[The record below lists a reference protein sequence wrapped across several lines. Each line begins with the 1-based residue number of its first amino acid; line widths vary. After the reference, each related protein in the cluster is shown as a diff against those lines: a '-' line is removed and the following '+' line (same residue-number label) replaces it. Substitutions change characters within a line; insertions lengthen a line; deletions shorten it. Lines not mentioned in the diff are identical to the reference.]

1 MVVVPTLAGKLSQS
15 RWGIPSGI
23 PVAVAMG
30 DLQCSVY
37 SVQAA
42 INEAGRYEPISY
54 TLCVLFIAEKSLI
67 NI

>member
-1 MVVVPTLAGKLSQS
+1 MVVVPTLAGKLSRSQ
-15 RWGIPSGI
+15 WGIPSGI

-42 INEAGRYEPISY
+42 NNEAGMYISY
-54 TLCVLFIAEKSLI
+54 TLCVLFIAERSSI
-67 NI
+67 